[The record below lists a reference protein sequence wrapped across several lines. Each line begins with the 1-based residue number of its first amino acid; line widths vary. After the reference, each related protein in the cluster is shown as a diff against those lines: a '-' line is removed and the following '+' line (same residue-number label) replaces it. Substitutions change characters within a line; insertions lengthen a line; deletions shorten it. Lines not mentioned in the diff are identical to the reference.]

1 MNWYVLNTL
10 SYKTNQVVFNLN
22 KRKCIEAFVP
32 QYEYYHRKTKE
43 YLIKPMF
50 TGYVFVKTELNQLE
64 FNSLLYKMAEE
75 KNGVIGQLV
84 NKETSALRKEEIRMF
99 ELLLDAYHVVRMSQ
113 AYLQDGKAVIIEGPL
128 KSFENNIVKV
138 DRHNQYAYLDLSFM
152 DRRIK
157 VGLNITCKN

>member
-1 MNWYVLNTL
+1 
-10 SYKTNQVVFNLN
+10 
-22 KRKCIEAFVP
+22 
-32 QYEYYHRKTKE
+32 
-43 YLIKPMF
+43 
-50 TGYVFVKTELNQLE
+50 
-64 FNSLLYKMAEE
+64 MAEE

-84 NKETSALRKEEIRMF
+84 NNETSALRKEEIRMF
-99 ELLLDAYHVVRMSQ
+99 ELLLDACHVVRMSQ

-157 VGLNITCKN
+157 VGLYITCKN

>member
-75 KNGVIGQLV
+75 KNGVIGQL
-84 NKETSALRKEEIRMF
+84 EIRMF
-99 ELLLDAYHVVRMSQ
+99 ELLLDACHVVRMSQ

>member
-84 NKETSALRKEEIRMF
+84 NNETSALRKEEIRMF
-99 ELLLDAYHVVRMSQ
+99 ELLLDACHVVSIMVS
-113 AYLQDGKAVIIEGPL
+113 
-128 KSFENNIVKV
+128 
-138 DRHNQYAYLDLSFM
+138 
-152 DRRIK
+152 
-157 VGLNITCKN
+157 

>member
-1 MNWYVLNTL
+1 MV
-10 SYKTNQVVFNLN
+10 
-22 KRKCIEAFVP
+22 EAFVP

-99 ELLLDAYHVVRMSQ
+99 ELLLDACHVVRMSQ

-157 VGLNITCKN
+157 VGLYITCKN

>member
-1 MNWYVLNTL
+1 
-10 SYKTNQVVFNLN
+10 
-22 KRKCIEAFVP
+22 
-32 QYEYYHRKTKE
+32 
-43 YLIKPMF
+43 
-50 TGYVFVKTELNQLE
+50 
-64 FNSLLYKMAEE
+64 
-75 KNGVIGQLV
+75 
-84 NKETSALRKEEIRMF
+84 
-99 ELLLDAYHVVRMSQ
+99 MSQ